1 MQILRTKNNRMAESG
16 GLRTDKVGSWEL
28 SNLGAPASTAAS
40 IQWQCWPY
48 DQFDRRDTKP
58 VDTKTTSIQLGGD
71 RRVSKTTHVEVN
83 NFVLSRDARIVRWT
97 AACNRV
103 AGHLRGKL
111 AQPAGIDA
119 TLAESRYPQCFAQPA
134 DE

>member
-1 MQILRTKNNRMAESG
+1 MTILRTWDNRIADSG
-16 GLRTDKVGSWEL
+16 GLRIDKVVLREL
-28 SNLGAPASTAAS
+28 SDLGSPASTAAS

-58 VDTKTTSIQLGGD
+58 VATKTTSIEFRGDCLG
-71 RRVSKTTHVEVN
+71 SQATHVEVN
-83 NFVLSRDARIVRWT
+83 YLVFGRDARVVRRT
-97 AACNRV
+97 AARDCV

-111 AQPAGIDA
+111 AQPAGIDT
-119 TLAESRYPQCFAQPA
+119 TLAESGYTQCFAQPA